1 MQMESLSWCL
11 GQLGPVRPLGSTLRF
26 PDGEEWYAF
35 GLTTNR
41 WYHQMSLLIAMPQDS
56 QRWRMCGD
64 AVLRLG
70 PMPQMLSGE
79 PVVLVLPD
87 GRRWDLTAPL
97 TGLC

>member
-41 WYHQMSLLIAMPQDS
+41 WYRQMSLLIAMPQT
-56 QRWRMCGD
+56 
-64 AVLRLG
+64 
-70 PMPQMLSGE
+70 LSGE
-79 PVVLVLPD
+79 PVVLPG
-87 GRRWDLTAPL
+87 GRRWDLAAPL
-97 TGLC
+97 TGHC

>member
-26 PDGEEWYAF
+26 PDGEERYAF

-41 WYHQMSLLIAMPQDS
+41 WYRQMSLPIAMPQT
-56 QRWRMCGD
+56 
-64 AVLRLG
+64 
-70 PMPQMLSGE
+70 LSGE

-87 GRRWDLTAPL
+87 GRR
-97 TGLC
+97 

>member
-41 WYHQMSLLIAMPQDS
+41 WYRQMSLLIAMP
-56 QRWRMCGD
+56 R
-64 AVLRLG
+64 V
-70 PMPQMLSGE
+70 
-79 PVVLVLPD
+79 VLPD

>member
-26 PDGEEWYAF
+26 PNGEEWQAF
-35 GLTTNR
+35 GFTTNR
-41 WYHQMSLLIAMPQDS
+41 WYRQMFLLIAMP
-56 QRWRMCGD
+56 R
-64 AVLRLG
+64 V
-70 PMPQMLSGE
+70 
-79 PVVLVLPD
+79 VLPD

>member
-1 MQMESLSWCL
+1 MQLESLPWCL
-11 GQLGPVRPLGSTLRF
+11 GQLGPVRPLSSTLRF

-41 WYHQMSLLIAMPQDS
+41 WYRQMSLLIAMPQT
-56 QRWRMCGD
+56 
-64 AVLRLG
+64 
-70 PMPQMLSGE
+70 LSGE

-87 GRRWDLTAPL
+87 GRRWDLAAPL

>member
-26 PDGEEWYAF
+26 PAGEEWYAL

-41 WYHQMSLLIAMPQDS
+41 WYRQMSPLIAMLQT
-56 QRWRMCGD
+56 
-64 AVLRLG
+64 
-70 PMPQMLSGE
+70 LSGE

-87 GRRWDLTAPL
+87 GRRWDLAAPL

>member
-1 MQMESLSWCL
+1 MQMESLSWRL

-41 WYHQMSLLIAMPQDS
+41 WYRQLFLLIAMPQ
-56 QRWRMCGD
+56 
-64 AVLRLG
+64 V
-70 PMPQMLSGE
+70 
-79 PVVLVLPD
+79 VLPD
-87 GRRWDLTAPL
+87 GRRWDLTATL

>member
-11 GQLGPVRPLGSTLRF
+11 GQLGPVRRLGSTLRF

-41 WYHQMSLLIAMPQDS
+41 WYRQMSLLIAMPQT
-56 QRWRMCGD
+56 
-64 AVLRLG
+64 
-70 PMPQMLSGE
+70 LSGE
-79 PVVLVLPD
+79 QVVLPD
-87 GRRWDLTAPL
+87 GRRRDLTAPL

>member
-11 GQLGPVRPLGSTLRF
+11 GQLGPVRPLDSTLRF

-41 WYHQMSLLIAMPQDS
+41 CYRQMALLIAMPQT
-56 QRWRMCGD
+56 
-64 AVLRLG
+64 
-70 PMPQMLSGE
+70 LSGE

-87 GRRWDLTAPL
+87 GHR
-97 TGLC
+97 

>member
-41 WYHQMSLLIAMPQDS
+41 WYRQMFLLIAMPQ
-56 QRWRMCGD
+56 
-64 AVLRLG
+64 V
-70 PMPQMLSGE
+70 
-79 PVVLVLPD
+79 VLPD
-87 GRRWDLTAPL
+87 GRRSDLTTPL

>member
-41 WYHQMSLLIAMPQDS
+41 WYRQMFLLIAMLQT
-56 QRWRMCGD
+56 
-64 AVLRLG
+64 
-70 PMPQMLSGE
+70 LSGK

-87 GRRWDLTAPL
+87 GRRWNLTAPL
-97 TGLC
+97 RGLC

>member
-41 WYHQMSLLIAMPQDS
+41 WYRQMPLLIAMPQ
-56 QRWRMCGD
+56 
-64 AVLRLG
+64 V
-70 PMPQMLSGE
+70 
-79 PVVLVLPD
+79 VLPD

>member
-1 MQMESLSWCL
+1 MQMERLSWCL

-35 GLTTNR
+35 GLTTSR
-41 WYHQMSLLIAMPQDS
+41 WYRQMFLLIAMLQT
-56 QRWRMCGD
+56 
-64 AVLRLG
+64 
-70 PMPQMLSGE
+70 LSGE

-87 GRRWDLTAPL
+87 SRRWDLTVPL

>member
-41 WYHQMSLLIAMPQDS
+41 WYRQMFLLIAMPQ
-56 QRWRMCGD
+56 
-64 AVLRLG
+64 V
-70 PMPQMLSGE
+70 
-79 PVVLVLPD
+79 VLPD

>member
-41 WYHQMSLLIAMPQDS
+41 WYRQMSLLVAMPQT
-56 QRWRMCGD
+56 
-64 AVLRLG
+64 
-70 PMPQMLSGE
+70 LSGE

-97 TGLC
+97 AGLC

>member
-41 WYHQMSLLIAMPQDS
+41 WYRQLSLLLP
-56 QRWRMCGD
+56 
-64 AVLRLG
+64 AVYRFG
-70 PMPQMLSGE
+70 RNAS
-79 PVVLVLPD
+79 
-87 GRRWDLTAPL
+87 GRR
-97 TGLC
+97 

>member
-1 MQMESLSWCL
+1 MQTESLSWRL
-11 GQLGPVRPLGSTLRF
+11 GQLGPVRPLSGTLCF

-41 WYHQMSLLIAMPQDS
+41 WYRQMSLLIAMLQT
-56 QRWRMCGD
+56 
-64 AVLRLG
+64 
-70 PMPQMLSGE
+70 LSGE

-87 GRRWDLTAPL
+87 GRRWDLAAPL

>member
-41 WYHQMSLLIAMPQDS
+41 WYRQMFLLIAMPQT
-56 QRWRMCGD
+56 
-64 AVLRLG
+64 
-70 PMPQMLSGE
+70 LSGE
-79 PVVLVLPD
+79 PVVLPD
-87 GRRWDLTAPL
+87 SRCWDLTAPL

>member
-11 GQLGPVRPLGSTLRF
+11 GRLGPVRRLGSTLRF

-41 WYHQMSLLIAMPQDS
+41 WYRQMFLLIAMLQT
-56 QRWRMCGD
+56 
-64 AVLRLG
+64 
-70 PMPQMLSGE
+70 LSGE
-79 PVVLVLPD
+79 PQVVLPD

-97 TGLC
+97 TDLC

>member
-1 MQMESLSWCL
+1 MV
-11 GQLGPVRPLGSTLRF
+11 LGPAGAGAPLDSTLRF

-41 WYHQMSLLIAMPQDS
+41 CYRQMALLIAMPQT
-56 QRWRMCGD
+56 
-64 AVLRLG
+64 
-70 PMPQMLSGE
+70 LSGE

>member
-1 MQMESLSWCL
+1 MQMESLPWCL

-41 WYHQMSLLIAMPQDS
+41 WYRQ
-56 QRWRMCGD
+56 
-64 AVLRLG
+64 V
-70 PMPQMLSGE
+70 
-79 PVVLVLPD
+79 VLPD

-97 TGLC
+97 AGLC

>member
-35 GLTTNR
+35 GFTTNR
-41 WYHQMSLLIAMPQDS
+41 WYRQMFLLIAMP
-56 QRWRMCGD
+56 R
-64 AVLRLG
+64 V
-70 PMPQMLSGE
+70 
-79 PVVLVLPD
+79 VLPD

>member
-1 MQMESLSWCL
+1 MQLESLSWRL

-41 WYHQMSLLIAMPQDS
+41 WYRQLSLLIAMLQT
-56 QRWRMCGD
+56 
-64 AVLRLG
+64 
-70 PMPQMLSGE
+70 LSGE
-79 PVVLVLPD
+79 PQVVLPD